1 MTRPPRPGA
10 RRRTVLSA
18 LSTGALAGLAG
29 CAGTDDG
36 EATTDPST
44 MPDTATTDTDA
55 TETQSDDGDDQ
66 PNREP
71 ATPTWT
77 TGTKYGVGTVADHHA
92 DAPSKTWFTLTD
104 GALTEPR
111 FPRVDCLNAR
121 HVSFVVTDG
130 DGYVAHTHVPPET
143 DDSVER
149 TVEPTASEALAWRQ
163 TATETGDA
171 YDWTLAVEHV
181 ADPDR
186 DAVVLDV
193 AFEASDALTLYVLAA
208 PTPSGRAAHTAGERR
223 AVPDGSGHVL
233 TATETDPD
241 GVAVRDS
248 DDEPVVVSLALAA
261 DDGGFADAAVLEEAS
276 AVADAFADDGVLPD
290 AGAEDEDEGIGAAE
304 GVLELVGALAT
315 DATAA
320 KRTVALGF
328 AEDGDADAASEVA
341 ATAARDG
348 FERAREGYVASW
360 REYIADVVVPE
371 SVASD
376 EELAAQY
383 NAAAMVLKAV
393 EDKTYRGASIA
404 SPSVPWGS
412 EVSARDAGDHGYN
425 FVWARDLYQVFT
437 AFDALGDPESAAEHL
452 EYVFAFQHDGDGFLP
467 QNTWVDGRT
476 RWGGEQLDE
485 IAFPLVMVDQLRR
498 RHDYGFADADYDY
511 GASRAMAEYLVHGGP
526 RTEQE
531 RWEEEDG
538 FSPSTI
544 AATVAG
550 LAAAARLAASEGRT
564 EDALVYRAVADH
576 WQRSVVD
583 WTATTT
589 GIDPDGDL
597 AAADREHGGSGR
609 APSPD
614 AETPYFLR
622 VTDDSDPDDGA
633 GRSLANGG
641 PTLDERGIV
650 DAGFLELVRLG
661 VLPHDHPVVEH
672 SLAVVDD
679 TIRVET
685 PNGPAWYRY
694 NGDGYGEVGTGGP
707 DEDPAVDPGTPWSV
721 THAGRGRLW
730 PILTGERAEY
740 ELLAGTESGD
750 LAPERLLRAMQGF
763 ANDGRMIP
771 EQVWDREE
779 STAYGWE
786 FGEGTASATPLAW
799 SMAGFVRLARSLDAG
814 TPVERPRATA
824 SRYVEDDG
832 APEPPAL
839 SVDWPDS
846 VVDTAEVELSGETE
860 AVTLLVRTPQETVRV
875 DPSDGSFAATIP
887 LESGRNPITV
897 VAADEGAR
905 GDRGL
910 AAAQRTI
917 SYVE

>member
-18 LSTGALAGLAG
+18 LSAGALAGLAG
-29 CAGTDDG
+29 CADTDDG
-36 EATTDPST
+36 EDTAATAT
-44 MPDTATTDTDA
+44 MTDTATTDIDETT
-55 TETQSDDGDDQ
+55 TEAEDSEDQSD
-66 PNREP
+66 REP

-77 TGTKYGVGTVADHHA
+77 TGTKYGVGTVADHGA
-92 DAPSKTWFTLTD
+92 TASRTWFTLTD

-111 FPRVDCLNAR
+111 FPRVDCLNAG
-121 HVSFVVTDG
+121 HVSFVVTDQE
-130 DGYVAHTHVPPET
+130 GYVAHTHVPPEV
-143 DDSVER
+143 DDTVER
-149 TVEPTASEALAWRQ
+149 AVEPTTAEALAWRQ
-163 TATETGDA
+163 TATETDDA
-171 YDWTLAVEHV
+171 YDWRLAVEHV

-186 DAVVLDV
+186 DALVLDV
-193 AFEASDALTLYVLAA
+193 EFEASDALSLFVLAT
-208 PTPSGRAAHTAGERR
+208 PTPSGRAAHTAGQRR
-223 AVPDGSGHVL
+223 AHPEGATDGSVL
-233 TATETDPD
+233 TATETGAD

-261 DDGGFADAAVLEEAS
+261 DAGGFADAAVLEAASEAS
-276 AVADAFADDGVLPD
+276 EDFAGSGVLPD
-290 AGAEDEDEGIGAAE
+290 TDDDQSPGTDAAE
-304 GVLELVGALAT
+304 GVLELVGELAA

-320 KRTVALGF
+320 SRTVALGF
-328 AEDGDADAASEVA
+328 AEDGDAVAASDVA
-341 ATAARDG
+341 AAAAASG

-360 REYIADVVVPE
+360 REYLADVVVPD
-371 SVASD
+371 SVAGD
-376 EELAAQY
+376 DDLAAQY

-412 EVSARDAGDHGYN
+412 RVSARDAGDHGYN

-452 EYVFAFQHDGDGFLP
+452 EYVFAYQHDGDGFLP
-467 QNTWVDGRT
+467 QNTWIDGRT

-498 RHDYGFADADYDY
+498 RHDYGLADAGYDY
-511 GASRAMAEYLVHGGP
+511 AAPRAMAEYLVHGGP

-538 FSPSTI
+538 FSPSTV

-550 LAAAARLAASEGRT
+550 LAAAARLAESEGRAD
-564 EDALVYRAVADH
+564 DALVYRAVADH

-589 GIDPDGDL
+589 GVDPDGDL

-609 APSPD
+609 APSPE
-614 AETPYFLR
+614 AATPYFLR
-622 VTDDSDPDDGA
+622 VTDDADPDDGA

-661 VLPHDHPVVEH
+661 VLPHDHSVVEN
-672 SLAVVDD
+672 SLSVVDD
-679 TIRVET
+679 TIRVDT

-694 NGDGYGEVGTGGP
+694 NGDGYGEVG
-707 DEDPAVDPGTPWSV
+707 VDGDSVDAGTPWSV

-750 LAPERLLRAMQGF
+750 LAPERLLDAMAAF

-771 EQVWDREE
+771 EQVWDRED
-779 STAYGWE
+779 STAYGWA

-824 SRYVEDDG
+824 SRYVDDGG

-846 VVDTAEVELSGETE
+846 VVDTAEVELAGETE

-875 DPSDGSFAATIP
+875 DPGDGSFAATIP

-897 VAADEGAR
+897 VAAADGASR
-905 GDRGL
+905 ERGL

>member
-1 MTRPPRPGA
+1 M
-10 RRRTVLSA
+10 LSA
-18 LSTGALAGLAG
+18 LSAGALAGLAG

-36 EATTDPST
+36 EDTAATAT
-44 MPDTATTDTDA
+44 MTDTATDDTDETT
-55 TETQSDDGDDQ
+55 TETENREAGAD
-66 PNREP
+66 REP

-77 TGTKYGVGTVADHHA
+77 TGTKYGVGTVADHDA
-92 DAPSKTWFTLTD
+92 DAPSQTWFTLTD

-130 DGYVAHTHVPPET
+130 DGWVAHTHVPPEV
-143 DDSVER
+143 DDSIER
-149 TVEPTASEALAWRQ
+149 SVEPATAEALAWRQ

-186 DAVVLDV
+186 DAVLLDV
-193 AFEASDALTLYVLAA
+193 EFEASDALSLFVLAA

-233 TATETDPD
+233 AATETDPE

-276 AVADAFADDGVLPD
+276 AAADAFAESGVLPD
-290 AGAEDEDEGIGAAE
+290 AGGDDGSHGTAAAE
-304 GVLELVGALAT
+304 GVLELVGELAS

-320 KRTVALGF
+320 SRTVALGF
-328 AEDGDADAASEVA
+328 AADGDAAAASDVA
-341 ATAARDG
+341 AAAAESG

-360 REYIADVVVPE
+360 REYLADVVVPDA
-371 SVASD
+371 VTGD
-376 EELAAQY
+376 DDLAAQY
-383 NAAAMVLKAV
+383 TAAAMVLKAV

-412 EVSARDAGDHGYN
+412 RVSARDAGDHGYN

-467 QNTWVDGRT
+467 QNTWIDGRT

-485 IAFPLVMVDQLRR
+485 IAFPLVMADQLRR
-498 RHDYGFADADYDY
+498 RHDYGFADAGYDYD
-511 GASRAMAEYLVHGGP
+511 ASRAMAEYLVHGGP
-526 RTEQE
+526 RTDQE

-538 FSPSTI
+538 FSPSTV

-550 LAAAARLAASEGRT
+550 LAAAARLAESEGRAD
-564 EDALVYRAVADH
+564 DALVYRAVADH

-583 WTATTT
+583 WTATTS
-589 GIDPDGDL
+589 GVDPDGDL

-609 APSPD
+609 APSPE
-614 AETPYFLR
+614 AATPYFLR
-622 VTDDSDPDDGA
+622 ITDDADPDDGA
-633 GRSLANGG
+633 TRSLANGG

-661 VLPHDHPVVEH
+661 VLPHDHPVVER
-672 SLAVVDD
+672 SLSVVDD

-707 DEDPAVDPGTPWSV
+707 GEDPTVDPGTPWSV
-721 THAGRGRLW
+721 THAGQGRLW

-750 LAPERLLRAMQGF
+750 LAPERLLRVMQRF

-771 EQVWDREE
+771 EQVWDREDA
-779 STAYGWE
+779 TAYGWE

-824 SRYVEDDG
+824 GRYVEDGG

-846 VVDTAEVELSGETE
+846 VVDAAEVELAGETE

-875 DPSDGSFAATIP
+875 DPSDGSFVATIP

-897 VAADEGAR
+897 VAAADAASRE
-905 GDRGL
+905 RGL

-917 SYVE
+917 SSVE